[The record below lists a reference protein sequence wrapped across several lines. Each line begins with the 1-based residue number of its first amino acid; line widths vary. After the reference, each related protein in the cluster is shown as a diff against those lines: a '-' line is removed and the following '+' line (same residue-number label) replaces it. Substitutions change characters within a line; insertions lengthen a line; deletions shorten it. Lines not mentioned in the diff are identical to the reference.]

1 MKYPGGFPSTG
12 GLMKIMEGKRMI
24 MNLFYSCHNA
34 ALLCG
39 LMVMFAV
46 PMGRAQVPQAGSMN
60 SPQAGAVSKSHLI
73 SEYNLPGLDKKI
85 SLDLL
90 DAMDVTDLLKFL
102 ATKANLNI
110 VIGKD
115 VAGSSKLMVK
125 DVTIGDAL
133 DIVLAANNLAFEVKG
148 NIIKVMT
155 DKDYRDQYGESFY
168 ERKLAK
174 IIEMKSAVPSKMA
187 ALLAEVKSS
196 MGKIVFDDNTGT
208 LVLIDTPE
216 KVREMED
223 VVRRAEIPTYQR
235 VYPTVTTNFVLQY
248 SKMEEVEPQVTAM
261 LTKDNGIGTLRTD
274 KRTKTLVVTD
284 FPNVIQRIC
293 DVVAIFDRP
302 QKQVF
307 IEAKIVQVDLNDNW
321 QFGVNWDSLF
331 QRLDPR
337 FSLQPIS
344 KTFSAATPAGLLA
357 DGSQTTAGS
366 LTYHTIAAGAN
377 LNAVVQALSQV
388 GKTKLLQNP
397 HIATMDGKEA
407 TIKAITTQPYSELQ
421 YESGSSNV
429 VGKTYKFVD
438 VGITLAVTP
447 RINELGFITCD
458 IRPEVSSVLSWYNKD
473 PADVTGNSG
482 VPVVKKSYAE
492 TSISVKDGVTIIIAG
507 MIEDRSEK
515 TRTQIPI
522 LGSIP
527 LLGALFRYDSV
538 ILQNSETIVLLT
550 PRIVT
555 GDKFFE
561 RSRDMK
567 KPVKGSPS
575 SGSGLTASELLP

>member
-1 MKYPGGFPSTG
+1 
-12 GLMKIMEGKRMI
+12 
-24 MNLFYSCHNA
+24 MNILIYLRYALYVA
-34 ALLCG
+34 AL
-39 LMVMFAV
+39 VVIVAV
-46 PMGRAQVPQAGSMN
+46 PSGYAQTPAAAAAK
-60 SPQAGAVSKSHLI
+60 PHLI
-73 SEYNLPGLDKKI
+73 SEYNLPGLDKKV

-90 DAMDVTDLLKFL
+90 DSMDITDLLKFL

-110 VIGKD
+110 IIGKE
-115 VAGSSKLMVK
+115 VTGSSKLMVK
-125 DVTIGDAL
+125 DVTLAEAL
-133 DIVLAANNLAFEVKG
+133 EIVMAANGLAYEVKG
-148 NIIKVMT
+148 NIVKVMT
-155 DKDYRDQYGESFY
+155 DKEYRDLYGEGFY
-168 ERKLAK
+168 ERKQAK
-174 IIEMKSAVPSKMA
+174 IIELKSAVPSRMA

-196 MGKIVFDDNTGT
+196 SGKIVFDDATGN

-216 KVREMED
+216 KITEMEQ
-223 VVRRAEIPTYQR
+223 VVRKAEIPTYQR

-248 SKMEEVEPQVTAM
+248 AKVEDLEPQVTAM
-261 LTKDNGIGTLRTD
+261 LTKDNGIGQLRAD
-274 KRTKTLVVTD
+274 KRTKTLVITD

-293 DVVAIFDRP
+293 DVVGIFDRP

-307 IEAKIVQVDLNDNW
+307 IEAKIVQVLLSDDW
-321 QFGVNWDSLF
+321 HFGVNWDYLF
-331 QRLDPR
+331 QGLDPR
-337 FSLQPIS
+337 FSLQPVS
-344 KTFSAATPAGLLA
+344 KTFAASAPSDLLA
-357 DGSQTTAGS
+357 AGSKSTAGS

-377 LNAVVQALSQV
+377 LNAVVEALQKV

-421 YESGSSNV
+421 YESGSSNI

-438 VGITLAVTP
+438 VGVSLGVTP

-458 IRPEVSSVLSWYNKD
+458 IRPEVSSVLSWYNAD
-473 PADVTGNSG
+473 ASDVTGNSG

-507 MIEDRSEK
+507 MIDEQQTK

-538 ILQNSETIVLLT
+538 SSINSETIVLLT

-561 RSRDMK
+561 RSKDMK
-567 KPVKGSPS
+567 KQVKGAPDAP
-575 SGSGLTASELLP
+575 GVAAAEVLQ

>member
-1 MKYPGGFPSTG
+1 MNLQQTIRAGLYG
-12 GLMKIMEGKRMI
+12 GLLVI
-24 MNLFYSCHNA
+24 LSA
-34 ALLCG
+34 AAAWAQAPAVNPAQKPHLL
-39 LMVMFAV
+39 
-46 PMGRAQVPQAGSMN
+46 
-60 SPQAGAVSKSHLI
+60 

-90 DAMDVTDLLKFL
+90 DSMEVADLLKFL

-110 VIGKD
+110 VIGKE
-115 VAGSSKLMVK
+115 VTGSAKLMIK
-125 DVTIGDAL
+125 DVTLGEAL
-133 DIVLAANNLAFEVKG
+133 EIVLAANNLAYEVKG
-148 NIIKVMT
+148 NIVKVMT
-155 DKDYRDQYGESFY
+155 DKEYRDQFGEGFY

-174 IIEMKSAVPSKMA
+174 IIELRSAVPSKMA
-187 ALLAEVKSS
+187 ALLAEVKGS

-216 KVREMED
+216 KIREMEE
-223 VVRRAEIPTYQR
+223 VIRKAEIPTYQR
-235 VYPTVTTNFVLQY
+235 VFPTVTTNFVLQY
-248 SKMEEVEPQVTAM
+248 AKVEELDPQITPM
-261 LTKDNGIGTLRTD
+261 LTKESNIGQLRTD

-284 FPNVIQRIC
+284 FPNVIQRVC
-293 DVVAIFDRP
+293 DMVAIFDRP

-307 IEAKIVQVDLNDNW
+307 IEAKIVQVLLTDDW
-321 QFGVNWDSLF
+321 HFGVNWDYLF
-331 QRLDPR
+331 QGLDPR

-344 KTFSAATPAGLLA
+344 KTFASSTPANLLA
-357 DGSQTTAGS
+357 EGSKATAGS

-377 LNAVVQALSQV
+377 LNAVVEALQKV

-407 TIKAITTQPYSELQ
+407 TIKAITSQPYSELQ
-421 YESGSSNV
+421 YESGSSNI

-438 VGITLAVTP
+438 VGVSLGVTP

-458 IRPEVSSVLSWYNKD
+458 IRPEVSSVLSWYNSD
-473 PADVTGNSG
+473 SADVTGNSG

-507 MIEDRSEK
+507 MIDEQQTR
-515 TRTQIPI
+515 TRTQIPL

-527 LLGALFRYDSV
+527 LLGALFRYDSTST
-538 ILQNSETIVLLT
+538 INSETIVLLT

-561 RSRDMK
+561 RSKDMK
-567 KPVKGSPS
+567 KPVKGAPS
-575 SGSGLTASELLP
+575 AGGGITASELLP

>member
-1 MKYPGGFPSTG
+1 MT
-12 GLMKIMEGKRMI
+12 
-24 MNLFYSCHNA
+24 MNLMNSYRYA
-34 ALLCG
+34 ALLCSVVAI
-39 LMVMFAV
+39 LAV
-46 PMGRAQVPQAGSMN
+46 PSLRAQTPVTAP
-60 SPQAGAVSKSHLI
+60 HLI

-90 DAMDVTDLLKFL
+90 DSMDVTDLLKFL

-110 VIGKD
+110 AIGKD
-115 VAGSSKLMVK
+115 VSGSSKLMVK
-125 DVTIGDAL
+125 DVTLAEAL
-133 DIVLAANNLAFEVKG
+133 EVVLAANNLAYEVKG
-148 NIIKVMT
+148 NIVKVMT
-155 DKDYRDQYGESFY
+155 DKEYRDQYGEGFY
-168 ERKLAK
+168 ERKQAR
-174 IIEMKSAVPSKMA
+174 IIELKSAVPSRMA
-187 ALLAEVKSS
+187 TLLADVKSA
-196 MGKIVFDDNTGT
+196 MGKIVFDDATGN

-216 KVREMED
+216 KIKEMES
-223 VVRRAEIPTYQR
+223 VIKRAEIPTYQR

-248 SKMEEVEPQVTAM
+248 AKVEDLEPQVTAM

-284 FPNVIQRIC
+284 FPNILQRIC

-307 IEAKIVQVDLNDNW
+307 IEAKIVQVMLTDDW
-321 QFGVNWDSLF
+321 HFGVNWDYLF
-331 QRLDPR
+331 QGLDPR

-344 KTFSAATPAGLLA
+344 KTFGASTPSGLLA
-357 DGSQTTAGS
+357 EGSKGTAGS
-366 LTYHTIAAGAN
+366 LSYHTIAAGAN
-377 LNAVVQALSQV
+377 LNAVVEALQKV

-421 YESGSSNV
+421 YETGSSNI

-438 VGITLAVTP
+438 VGVSLGVTP

-458 IRPEVSSVLSWYNKD
+458 IRPEVSSILSFYN
-473 PADVTGNSG
+473 ADASDVSGNTG

-507 MIEDRSEK
+507 MIDEQQTKE
-515 TRTQIPI
+515 RTQIPL

-527 LLGALFRYDSV
+527 LLGALFRYDKQT
-538 ILQNSETIVLLT
+538 IANTETIVLLT

-567 KPVKGSPS
+567 KPVKGAPATGGAS
-575 SGSGLTASELLP
+575 ASELFQ